1 MPMPRLKISHQ
12 LSLLMAAV
20 AVLAVLVVGGLSDY
34 NLRSGFSDY
43 LKVRDDEQLMR
54 LVALIEQRAATDPD
68 FGWLRDQPEAM
79 RDLIDE
85 LTGRPAR
92 GQRPPP
98 PRDFARRGP
107 PDENGRDR
115 PPPGVDGR
123 PPPRGGGGAGNL
135 GDRVLIRD
143 RAGGRAPQLD
153 CADLARAAH
162 AAVGVARRAG
172 VH

>member
-79 RDLIDE
+79 RDLIDV

-92 GQRPPP
+92 GQGPPP
-98 PRDFARRGP
+98 PRDFAALKALITERATTSSTLRGTAARTC
-107 PDENGRDR
+107 D
-115 PPPGVDGR
+115 
-123 PPPRGGGGAGNL
+123 
-135 GDRVLIRD
+135 
-143 RAGGRAPQLD
+143 GGRVTPPACGADGAEIGCAPGQ
-153 CADLARAAH
+153 
-162 AAVGVARRAG
+162 
-172 VH
+172 